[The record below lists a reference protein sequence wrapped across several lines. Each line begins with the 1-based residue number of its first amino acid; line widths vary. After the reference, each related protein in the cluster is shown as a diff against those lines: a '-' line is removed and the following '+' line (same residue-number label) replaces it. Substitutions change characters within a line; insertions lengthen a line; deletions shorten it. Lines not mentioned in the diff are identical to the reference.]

1 MPKCVSKEAIRA
13 QQTVDYMR
21 IIGGSMG
28 YRQMSQADLA
38 KKMMVNRSTIS
49 RWLGD
54 IDTMSFGTLRD
65 LTEVLGIKIIFEGK
79 WQQ

>member
-21 IIGGSMG
+21 IISGSMG
-28 YRQMSQADLA
+28 YKQLSQADLA
-38 KKMMVNRSTIS
+38 KKMKVDRSTIS
-49 RWLGD
+49 RWLGNIDKMTFRD
-54 IDTMSFGTLRD
+54 IRD
-65 LTEVLGIKIIFEGK
+65 LTEVLGIRIIFEGK